1 MQLIFFLPLC
11 SLNDSLSYNMSK
23 MELEIDKM
31 GLELF
36 SKCNILME
44 LLLPAFCAKIVFFF
58 SIYLRR
64 KILRFQLMYL
74 VSISIIAVFLDVS

>member
-11 SLNDSLSYNMSK
+11 SLNGSLSYNMSK

-44 LLLPAFCAKIVFFF
+44 LLLPAFCAKIVF
-58 SIYLRR
+58 SAYLRR

-74 VSISIIAVFLDVS
+74 LSISTITMLLDAS

>member
-44 LLLPAFCAKIVFFF
+44 LLLPAFCAKIICFFQ
-58 SIYLRR
+58 
-64 KILRFQLMYL
+64 ILKKENFKVPVNVLSFNKYHR
-74 VSISIIAVFLDVS
+74 